1 MEISNSRLR
10 SQTRPVEGQDMK
22 ESGFLAPKKS
32 SLEKTR
38 SILKMQQTLDR
49 VNDISIL
56 EQAQTVSSK
65 KRKREESTINQDTST
80 IKHDT
85 STIKQDVSTIS
96 RTSDET
102 MEEIKAALGDNYVVS
117 SVVKEEIY
125 QLNCSFP
132 KLDTNYKIYNKIGE
146 GTFST
151 VYLGQKIQEKTKEKY
166 KLVALKRI
174 YVTSSP
180 QRIYNELKLLYQLS
194 GHENVAPLLDVIRH
208 EDQVIAVL
216 PYYQH
221 YDFRDFYRDLP
232 LIGIKTYMFEL
243 MKALDWIHNKGV
255 IHRDIKPTNFLYNPF
270 TLKGVLVDFGLAE
283 QHNPTLSSTKCPC
296 ASENSTLGSL
306 KQVSLNNAGM
316 FPRNGYLKDDQRPG
330 RRANRAGTRGFR
342 APEVLFKC
350 NNQNSK
356 IDIWSA
362 GVMLLTLLS
371 RRFPFFNSTDDI
383 EAIMEIMSIFGIK
396 KMKDCALTH
405 GLELECNVPRIN
417 DPPSLAAI
425 ISNAV
430 LLDCKE
436 GDTFA
441 EDSPSWELICAIDK
455 KGRFAKNDIGKKYEV
470 TMKFLEKMM
479 VLEPANRP
487 PADIL
492 LEDPFFEELS
502 KDYNETIE

>member
-1 MEISNSRLR
+1 MEDFKNNQLFLR
-10 SQTRPVEGQDMK
+10 KENIKEREIPVSCIEGQPVNDQ
-22 ESGFLAPKKS
+22 GFLVPKKGS
-32 SLEKTR
+32 FEKTR
-38 SILKMQQTLDR
+38 SILKMKQTLDR
-49 VNDISIL
+49 VNDLSIL
-56 EQAQTVSSK
+56 EQAEIVNKK
-65 KRKREESTINQDTST
+65 KRKHETVQETP
-80 IKHDT
+80 
-85 STIKQDVSTIS
+85 KQDISTIS
-96 RTSDET
+96 RTGDET
-102 MEEIKAALGDNYVVS
+102 LEEIKAALGENYFVS
-117 SVVKEEIY
+117 PAVKDEIY

-132 KLDTNYKIYNKIGE
+132 YLDTTYKIFNKIGE

-151 VYLGQKIQEKTKEKY
+151 VYLGQKINSLQKEKY

-180 QRIYNELKLLYQLS
+180 QRIYNELKLLYKLS
-194 GHENVAPLLDVIRH
+194 GHDNVAPLLDVIRY

-232 LIGIKTYMFEL
+232 LIGIKTYMLEL
-243 MKALDWIHNKGV
+243 MKALDWIHSKGV

-270 TLKGVLVDFGLAE
+270 TRKGVLVDFGLAE
-283 QHNPTLSSTKCPC
+283 QYNPPISSNRCPC
-296 ASENSTLGSL
+296 ANDSNNLTAMR
-306 KQVSLNNAGM
+306 QQSLNNSVV

-350 NNQNSK
+350 NNQSNK

-396 KMKDCALTH
+396 KMRDCALIH
-405 GLELECNVPRIN
+405 GLDLECNVSRIN

-425 ISNAV
+425 IANAV
-430 LLDCKE
+430 ILDCKD
-436 GDTFA
+436 GNTFA
-441 EDSPSWELICAIDK
+441 ADSPAWELICAIDK
-455 KGRFAKNDIGKKYEV
+455 KGRFSKDKLGKDYEDAIN
-470 TMKFLEKMM
+470 FLESM
-479 VLEPANRP
+479 LALDPAERP
-487 PADIL
+487 SASDL
-492 LEDPFFEELS
+492 LYDPFFDDLEH
-502 KDYNETIE
+502 